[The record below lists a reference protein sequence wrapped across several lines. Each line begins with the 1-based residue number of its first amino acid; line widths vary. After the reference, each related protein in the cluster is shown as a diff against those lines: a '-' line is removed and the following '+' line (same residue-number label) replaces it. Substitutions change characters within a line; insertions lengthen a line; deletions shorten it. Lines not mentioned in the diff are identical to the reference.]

1 MSPRLKSATHGL
13 AFVVLTSAMLAGC
26 ASAPEPVPS
35 SATEPGSTSASTI
48 GDNSAPAVMST
59 RLEASA
65 LVTSMEAWSFG
76 DAPGLSI
83 RTPRYQ
89 FFTTETDSTL
99 VRALP
104 VFLERSLARYLTSF
118 GPLPQ
123 PPVRLETYLMRDRDQ
138 WARLTRELMGAS
150 ANVYLQIDRGGFA
163 ASGRA
168 LLWSIGP
175 RDTLAIAAHEGWHQY
190 TQRSFRE
197 PLPIWLDEALATY
210 MEGFLVDPADPSRV
224 TFSGWANVERF
235 DRLYDAVA
243 NGQTLSLEEVLTS
256 APQRLIQG
264 SDDRTLTYYAQ
275 VWALAHFL
283 LEGEGGRYQPLLQ
296 RALSDAAYGQLE
308 STLKR
313 RLGEGPARASMS
325 TKLGPGLFVAY
336 FSGDLDAAAIEY
348 ELFLERITAPGS
360 RERVMV
366 GRSPL
371 QASPPALPVQ

>member
-1 MSPRLKSATHGL
+1 VIITGDSAEPTPDP
-13 AFVVLTSAMLAGC
+13 APDP
-26 ASAPEPVPS
+26 APEITESITPAEPAPS
-35 SATEPGSTSASTI
+35 
-48 GDNSAPAVMST
+48 VMSG
-59 RLEASA
+59 RLDSQSI
-65 LVTSMEAWSFG
+65 VTSMDAWSFG

-89 FFTTETDSTL
+89 VFTTETDSAL
-99 VRALP
+99 LKALP
-104 VFLERSLARYLTSF
+104 VFLERSLARYLSSF

-123 PPVRLETYLMRDRDQ
+123 PPVRLETYLMRNRDQ
-138 WARLTRELMGAS
+138 WAQLTRELMGSQAS
-150 ANVYLQIDRGGFA
+150 IYLQIDRGGFA

-168 LLWSIGP
+168 LLWTIGP
-175 RDTLAIAAHEGWHQY
+175 RDTFAIAAHEGWHQY

-210 MEGFLVDPADPSRV
+210 MEGFLVDPSDSSRI

-235 DRLYDAVA
+235 GRLSEAA
-243 NGQTLSLEEVLTS
+243 SRGQLLSLEELLVA

-283 LEGEGGRYQPLLQ
+283 MEGEQGRYQPMLT

-308 STLKR
+308 STLRR
-313 RLGEGPARASMS
+313 RLGEGPARASMN
-325 TKLGPGLFVAY
+325 TKLGPGLFAAY
-336 FSGDLDAAAIEY
+336 FNADLDASAIEY
-348 ELFLERITAPGS
+348 AQFIERLTASGG
-360 RERVMV
+360 RDRILI

-371 QASPPALPVQ
+371 TGQAGQPTPAHSP